1 MGMTTSSH
9 IPHSLP
15 LPVIFI
21 MTQMLHNWYSI
32 TKQYINTH
40 HQQLGLLDDNFLK
53 NDNEKIILKL
63 ML

>member
-9 IPHSLP
+9 IPPSLP

-32 TKQYINTH
+32 TKQYIIT